1 MKASTLRAIRRA
13 PIVGRLDPRRASV
26 RTRSALAAALVMT
39 ACFAIGCGVLA
50 LVLYRSLESSA
61 QHAAAAR
68 AEQISAEL
76 RTDTARNLNPS
87 LLATDSQIGAVQ
99 IVDGTGKVVA
109 SSAGAPKTPL
119 THVSLDAGNARN
131 VGRAKGPHDT
141 YDLWMSAQKVSLPGG
156 AVTVLVGADQEH
168 VEHLVRKVTALLA
181 VGAPAI
187 IALGVVGTYRLV
199 GAALGPV
206 EAIRARVALISSTDL
221 AERVPVP
228 PTRDV
233 IAHLAITMNAM
244 LARLERGRQAQRR
257 LVGDASHELRSPLAT
272 ITTALE
278 MAAGRPE
285 LMDNELINEAL
296 LPEARRMQHLIDEL
310 LLLARSDEDALNLRQ
325 DDVDLDDLLAAE
337 ASRLKNVLSLHIV
350 SHIQACRAVGDRAA
364 LARVIRNLVDNA
376 ARHATSTVQLD
387 CHYDAGHAVII
398 VADDGP
404 GIPATE
410 RTRIFERFVRLD
422 DARARSSGGSGLGLS
437 IVAEVV
443 RAHHGTVTVGDAAHG
458 GAAFTVTLPTGSR

>member
-1 MKASTLRAIRRA
+1 MKTSALRAVRSATILS
-13 PIVGRLDPRRASV
+13 RLNPRRANV
-26 RTRSALAAALVMT
+26 RARSALAAALVMT

-50 LVLYRSLESSA
+50 LVLYRSLQSSA

-76 RTDTARNLNPS
+76 HANSPRDLNPS

-99 IVDGTGKVVA
+99 IVDHTGKVLA
-109 SSAGAPKTPL
+109 ASAGAPTTPL
-119 THVSLDAGNARN
+119 KTVSLEPGNARS

-141 YDLWMSAQKVSLPGG
+141 YDLWITAQQVSLPGG

-181 VGAPAI
+181 AGAPVI
-187 IALGVVGTYRLV
+187 IAFGVVGTYRLV

-228 PTRDV
+228 PTRDE
-233 IAHLAITMNAM
+233 IAHLASTMNAM
-244 LARLERGRQAQRR
+244 LARLERGRDAQRR

-278 MAAGRPE
+278 MAVGRPE
-285 LMDNELINEAL
+285 LMDSELINEAL
-296 LPEARRMQHLIDEL
+296 LPEAHRMQQLIEQL

-325 DDVDLDDLLAAE
+325 DDVDLDDLLSAE
-337 ASRLKNVLSLHIV
+337 VSRLRAVGSLHIV

-364 LARVIRNLVDNA
+364 LAQVIRNLVDNA
-376 ARHATSTVQLD
+376 ARHALSAVELD
-387 CHYDAGHAVII
+387 CRYDAGLAVVTI
-398 VADDGP
+398 ADDGP
-404 GIPATE
+404 GIPVQE
-410 RTRIFERFVRLD
+410 RARIFERFVRLD
-422 DARARSSGGSGLGLS
+422 HARARTSGGSGLGLA

-443 RAHHGTVTVGDAAHG
+443 RAHRGTVTVGDARHG
-458 GAAFTVTLPTGSR
+458 GAAFTVTLPTGSG